1 MHCYTNTV
9 GANIVAPRDPQRP
22 ILTDEEL
29 ERMRRE
35 TPRPRRKSEVTD
47 EDLATTIE
55 SAWNSSRRP
64 ITVDA
69 QLTLRK
75 LRRGGAS

>member
-1 MHCYTNTV
+1 MCHDATAIARV
-9 GANIVAPRDPQRP
+9 LAPRDPQRP

-35 TPRPRRKSEVTD
+35 TPRPRRRNEVTD
-47 EDLATTIE
+47 EDLANTIE
-55 SAWNSSRRP
+55 RAWNSSRRP